1 MVAFLSIPAVAWEVG
16 PPVSIDRP
24 DAYSRRQ
31 LELAKQPYQAAI
43 PPEIAALEVSLS
55 SQLAADVAQAEA
67 ALARFDSIIANELG
81 QAVPGNL
88 STVLLRTESASS
100 SQIEGISVRAR
111 GLAVAVLGAD
121 SSHNAELV
129 ARNVDTMNAAL
140 QLAGRLDIEAIERMH
155 AILLSEQLGAEA
167 GSVREIPVWIGGG
180 NWPAQA
186 EFVPPASARVPDC
199 MADLTVFM
207 RRADIPPLAHMAIA
221 HAQFETIHPFSD
233 GNGRTGRALV
243 QAMARHLN
251 VTRVITAPISAG
263 LLRDTES
270 YFGALDNFRS
280 GDAGPIVEQFVGA
293 SLFAAD
299 RGTVLVQELVAERE
313 RMAALAGAR
322 AGSGAAR
329 LVTELISQPVTTVAH
344 AQAALGV
351 DRATAHRAIV
361 RLEENGVL
369 QEFSGRRRDRMWQAR
384 GVLEILDTFAESI
397 RRSR

>member
-1 MVAFLSIPAVAWEVG
+1 MVAHLPVPAAAWEIG
-16 PPVSIDRP
+16 PPLSIDRP

-43 PPEIAALEVSLS
+43 PPAIAALEVSLA

-81 QAVPGNL
+81 QSVPGNL
-88 STVLLRTESASS
+88 SAILLRTESASS
-100 SQIEGISVRAR
+100 SQIEGISVHAR

-140 QLAGRLDIEAIERMH
+140 QLADRLDVDAIERMH
-155 AILLSEQLGAEA
+155 ATLLSEELGAEA
-167 GSVREIPVWIGGG
+167 GSVREVPVWVGGG

-186 EFVPPASARVPDC
+186 EFVPPVPARVREC
-199 MADLTVFM
+199 MDDLTGFM

-221 HAQFETIHPFSD
+221 HAQFETIHPFVD

-263 LLRDTES
+263 LLRDTQS
-270 YFGALDNFRS
+270 YFGALDSYRS
-280 GDAGPIVEQFVGA
+280 GDAGPIVEQFA
-293 SLFAAD
+293 SASMFAAD
-299 RGTVLVQELVAERE
+299 RGTVLVEELVAERE
-313 RMAALAGAR
+313 RMLAASGAR

-329 LVTELISQPVTTVAH
+329 LVTELISQPVTTVSH
-344 AQAALGV
+344 AQGALGV
-351 DRATAHRAIV
+351 DRATAHRAIS
-361 RLEENGVL
+361 RLAEQGVL
-369 QEFSGRRRDRMWQAR
+369 QEFSGRRRDRMWQAK
-384 GVLEILDTFAESI
+384 GVLDVLDGFAGSI